1 MGVTE
6 KDVLPDRRPTPSQRL
21 TSVLAPPAKAEE
33 FLVITRSSLS
43 TPPPDATGV
52 VRGKGLHCFPLDLYT
67 HLSLPLAQ
75 QGRELPPPHRKRLD
89 TDRKKS
95 KLP

>member
-6 KDVLPDRRPTPSQRL
+6 KDVLPDRLPTPSQR
-21 TSVLAPPAKAEE
+21 LAPPAKAEE

-43 TPPPDATGV
+43 TPPPDPTGV
-52 VRGKGLHCFPLDLYT
+52 VRGKGLHCFPLDLDM

-75 QGRELPPPHRKRLD
+75 QGRELPPPPHPRVQETLKY
-89 TDRKKS
+89 
-95 KLP
+95 

>member
-6 KDVLPDRRPTPSQRL
+6 KDVLPDRLPTPSQR
-21 TSVLAPPAKAEE
+21 LAPPAKAEE

-43 TPPPDATGV
+43 TPPPDPTGV
-52 VRGKGLHCFPLDLYT
+52 VRGKGLHCFPLDLDM

-75 QGRELPPPHRKRLD
+75 QGRELPPPHPRVQETLRH
-89 TDRKKS
+89 
-95 KLP
+95 